1 MLKVTRTR
9 VPVPSLPS
17 IYGKVLL
24 NIIHSSGIMKV
35 FQWIFFVWSIAFV
48 SFFSCRVKFNVGFFN
63 HLWHRLVKPTTKPK
77 RTSSFL
83 RFGSRYRYR
92 FVLNCTKL
100 LFFFSFLKAKLI
112 VKRHRTRIANLELEG
127 GRGQENRIF
136 SVSTP
141 SPSSSLFHA
150 RPPLKQLKKQLRKYR
165 KTTWSEMMHCASSL
179 I

>member
-1 MLKVTRTR
+1 M
-9 VPVPSLPS
+9 
-17 IYGKVLL
+17 
-24 NIIHSSGIMKV
+24 
-35 FQWIFFVWSIAFV
+35 
-48 SFFSCRVKFNVGFFN
+48 GFFN

-150 RPPLKQLKKQLRKYR
+150 RPPLKQLKKIQKDNLKWNDALRVVVNIINNNNCNKIRTKILY
-165 KTTWSEMMHCASSL
+165 
-179 I
+179 